1 MKKFVTLTFTAFVLT
16 GILFGVAFGESYPNG
31 AEGIK
36 CGTLPPPGFYYK
48 MYNAYVTADDM
59 IDEHGDEL
67 PLDFDAEIFVNV
79 HRFLWLSKDI
89 KIFGAGY
96 GANIIIPIWYKS
108 IEVGAF
114 DYDDSSWELGDII
127 IEPIDLV
134 WHGPNYDIGAA
145 IAFFL
150 PTGDHEELSDP
161 GEDMYT
167 TMFTLGGTY
176 YPDKAKTWSFSLLA
190 RYEVHSE
197 KRNTES
203 RPGGWDTDLNP
214 GDDFHFEWGIGKT
227 LAKVW
232 DVGLVGYAQFQ
243 VQHDHGTGADTHLE
257 QAFGIGPEVSVF
269 CTPLKTFFS
278 LRSLWE
284 FGVEGRSTGRPEGNR
299 TFFVITKIL

>member
-1 MKKFVTLTFTAFVLT
+1 MSVPPPQKLILKGVLL
-16 GILFGVAFGESYPNG
+16 IINL
-31 AEGIK
+31 
-36 CGTLPPPGFYYK
+36 LPPINQLLSGF
-48 MYNAYVTADDM
+48 N
-59 IDEHGDEL
+59 HLFCGHL
-67 PLDFDAEIFVNV
+67 
-79 HRFLWLSKDI
+79 HRFLAVD
-89 KIFGAGY
+89 FC
-96 GANIIIPIWYKS
+96 
-108 IEVGAF
+108 
-114 DYDDSSWELGDII
+114 
-127 IEPIDLV
+127 
-134 WHGPNYDIGAA
+134 
-145 IAFFL
+145 L

-269 CTPLKTFFS
+269 CTPLKAFFS